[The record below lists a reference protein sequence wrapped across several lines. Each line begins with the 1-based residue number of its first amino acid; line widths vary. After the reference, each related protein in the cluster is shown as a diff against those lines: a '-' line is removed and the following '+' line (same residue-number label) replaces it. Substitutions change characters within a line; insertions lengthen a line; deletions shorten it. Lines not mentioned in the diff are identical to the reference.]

1 MRQNGVIMIYLD
13 YAANTPVDPE
23 VLTCFVEETNRYIAN
38 PNSTHPLGK
47 EAKNRFD
54 HITIEMAALLGV
66 KPTELIYTSGASEA
80 NNLAIKGLVQAH
92 KNNGKHILSTCLEHP
107 SVSGALTYL
116 QTQGYE
122 IDLIDITK
130 DGLVDMEH
138 LKELLRQDTVLVS
151 ICTVDSE
158 LGVRQP
164 IEEIGKLLREYPN
177 CYFHTDATQAIGKV
191 SVSFEFVDCV
201 TFTPHK
207 FYGLNGTGV
216 LIKKE
221 EVVLEPIIHGGTS
234 TTIYR
239 SGTPALGMASSILK
253 ALELSYLNIID
264 RYNHVR
270 ELNEQLRSFFRTYK
284 KVRINSTD
292 YSTPFIL
299 NLSVQGVKAAAFRE
313 ALEEYRICVSIKSAC
328 SVAASPSRPV
338 YAVSKDKKNAMCSWR
353 VSLSHLTTN
362 EELDAFMGAFH
373 QCYEKLTK

>member
-1 MRQNGVIMIYLD
+1 MLYLD

-23 VLTCFVEETNRYIAN
+23 VIQCFVEETNRYIAN

-47 EAKNRFD
+47 EAKARLD
-54 HITIEMAALLGV
+54 LITQDIARLLNV
-66 KPTELIYTSGASEA
+66 KPSEIVYTSGASEA

-116 QTQGYE
+116 QTLGYE

-130 DGLVDMEH
+130 EGLVDLNHM
-138 LKELLRQDTVLVS
+138 KELLRMDTVLVS

-164 IEEIGKLLREYPN
+164 IEEIAELLSSFPN
-177 CYFHTDATQAIGKV
+177 CFFHTDATQAVGKV
-191 SVSFEFVDCV
+191 PVSYRDVDCV

-216 LIKKE
+216 LIKKDQ
-221 EVVLEPIIHGGTS
+221 VVLEPLIHGGTS

-239 SGTPALGMASSILK
+239 SGTPALGLASSTLK
-253 ALELSYLNIID
+253 ALEIAMD
-264 RYNHVR
+264 QMEERYQIVKNR
-270 ELNEQLRSFFRTYK
+270 NAQLKNAFLQYK

-292 YSTPFIL
+292 HSIPYII
-299 NLSVQGVKAAAFRE
+299 NLSVQGVKAGTFRD
-313 ALEEYRICVSIKSAC
+313 ALQEEGICVSVKSAC

-338 YAVSKDKKNAMCSWR
+338 YAVSRDKKNAMCSWR
-353 VSLSHLTTN
+353 ISLSHLTTQ
-362 EELDAFMGAFH
+362 EEVETFLKAFH
-373 QCYEKLTK
+373 RCYEKSAN